1 MKSGPNSNP
10 NQTNSTDETIIPV
23 LGAGV
28 ELLGGLVAV
37 RARVPAL
44 LRQLVDDSLEEFAS
58 LEGEKRSG
66 KMPRFISSDSDD

>member
-1 MKSGPNSNP
+1 MKFAPNSDSKH
-10 NQTNSTDETIIPV
+10 TNSTDETIIPV

-44 LRQLVDDSLEEFAS
+44 LSQLVDDSLKEIAS
-58 LEGEKRSG
+58 LEGVKQSG
-66 KMPRFISSDSDD
+66 KLPRLISSDSDD